1 MNWRELITIPI
12 FLLIISLIFAE
23 ACNEYDERHPRDI
36 HAPTIFVTDSTQDLR
51 NCDEC
56 IKRNVDKGVPHKEA
70 VVVCR
75 RLWLNDTTTNVPELR
90 EDEWIEP
97 SIEY

>member
-23 ACNEYDERHPRDI
+23 ACNEYDERHPRDM
-36 HAPTIFVTDSTQDLR
+36 HSPTIFVNDSTEDLR

-56 IKRNVDKGVPHKEA
+56 IKRNVNRRIPYHQA
-70 VVVCR
+70 VVICR
-75 RLWLNDTTTNVPELR
+75 RLWLNDTTTNVQELK
-90 EDEWIEP
+90 EDEWVEP